1 MRAHRLV
8 TLTGVGGVGK
18 TRLAMQVA
26 AELTGEFPDGVWL
39 VEFAPVGDPAAVPD
53 TMAAVL
59 GVTPQ
64 ADVSVTV
71 SVAQALSGR
80 RLLLVLDNCE
90 HVLDATADIV
100 EHLLAHTDTVKVIAT
115 SREGLRL
122 GSEHLWPVPSLDA
135 DGVGSAAVALFVERA
150 TAVNPAFHLD
160 TETDTDAVIE
170 ICRRLDGIAL
180 AIELAAARMVSM
192 SAQDVR
198 DRLGDRFRLLSG
210 SRRGLERHQ
219 TLHHA
224 VAWSYDL
231 LDDDE
236 RTVLQRCS
244 VFAGGFDVAAAT
256 AISEP
261 FDDYAVLDGLD
272 SLVRKSLVTVERVN
286 GHTRYGML
294 ETIRQ
299 FAEEQLAATDTIDEV
314 RDRHAGYFAEQAI
327 AHWDIWDG
335 PGYDTAIEWVDTE
348 FANLRAGF
356 RWAADEG
363 DLDTAAAIVMYS
375 GFLGIMVE
383 NQEPV
388 TWAEQVVE
396 PARSADHRRLA
407 TLICVEDPRKGWVSG
422 RFSFHPDVLGRRTVV
437 GVKVERP
444 QRSEDERP

>member
-1 MRAHRLV
+1 
-8 TLTGVGGVGK
+8 
-18 TRLAMQVA
+18 
-26 AELTGEFPDGVWL
+26 
-39 VEFAPVGDPAAVPD
+39 
-53 TMAAVL
+53 
-59 GVTPQ
+59 
-64 ADVSVTV
+64 
-71 SVAQALSGR
+71 
-80 RLLLVLDNCE
+80 
-90 HVLDATADIV
+90 
-100 EHLLAHTDTVKVIAT
+100 
-115 SREGLRL
+115 
-122 GSEHLWPVPSLDA
+122 
-135 DGVGSAAVALFVERA
+135 
-150 TAVNPAFHLD
+150 
-160 TETDTDAVIE
+160 
-170 ICRRLDGIAL
+170 
-180 AIELAAARMVSM
+180 M

-335 PGYDTAIEWVDTE
+335 PGYDTAIDWVDTE

-356 RWAADEG
+356 RWAADQA
-363 DLDTAAAIVMYS
+363 DLATAAAIAAHTAMLAYAPAAIRAGRVGARGSRS
-375 GFLGIMVE
+375 GHSRRSPSTPPSLHRCRVCWFTGRPTPPSTTPRAALALEADPRYDPFEPGWSSMWEAGVHYYAGRTERYMEVCAGLTAQPGLAHVLG
-383 NQEPV
+383 
-388 TWAEQVVE
+388 
-396 PARSADHRRLA
+396 LCA
-407 TLICVEDPRKGWVSG
+407 TLYDWRPLG
-422 RFSFHPDVLGRRTVV
+422 GRR
-437 GVKVERP
+437 RP
-444 QRSEDERP
+444 WR